1 MRRLEEK
8 NIKSK
13 AIEAFNNFLNGKTI
27 DEKKYS
33 WSRSVN
39 KGIVEFYLY
48 DHSMYDNWGVV
59 DKTRKELV
67 LDGEEENK
75 IIHLLTIYVD
85 RFTGETFVKRVAK
98 KMPWED

>member
-1 MRRLEEK
+1 MKKLDEK
-8 NIKSK
+8 TIESK
-13 AIEAFNNFLNGKTI
+13 AMKSFKNFLSGKTI
-27 DEKKYS
+27 DWNQYQWGETVHK
-33 WSRSVN
+33 R
-39 KGIVEFYLY
+39 IVEFRLF
-48 DHSMYDNWGVV
+48 DHSMYDDWGVV

-85 RFTGETFVKRVAK
+85 KFTGETFVERVAK